1 MFIATPHAFAAIPP
15 PPRVARPAV
24 VTLPAAQQGHSRLKP
39 APRPP
44 PQAPTKVPVAKSR
57 TSSEEKEKPCAP
69 GSVALRGLCAQS
81 WVTGVAMGNGASAL
95 RHGKQWY
102 ACEFPP
108 PDNDDGLGT
117 TALPQLGDGDRR
129 AFGKTQDGRSRQSK
143 VPNAMG
149 KRRGVVFV
157 FETERAARLFRDNA
171 VSMLRD
177 LCRSPPS
184 PAPAALAPFL
194 LAGTLDEAT
203 LVAVTEALESVAGL
217 TARATSGAQ
226 YSPISRCMKLPA
238 LSVAETALK
247 FMALQLRA
255 NNPRAAT
262 HGNAQLQARRK
273 ALVQFERDCIAHM
286 DVLESAP
293 RGGATDAVRAL
304 RTGADGG
311 GDGVEGGEESVGEQ
325 GIDAASTIEGVT
337 GKSFEGSTISAFR
350 AHAAHFDELRAMSR
364 EQLYD
369 RFMCVEEP

>member
-1 MFIATPHAFAAIPP
+1 
-15 PPRVARPAV
+15 
-24 VTLPAAQQGHSRLKP
+24 
-39 APRPP
+39 
-44 PQAPTKVPVAKSR
+44 
-57 TSSEEKEKPCAP
+57 
-69 GSVALRGLCAQS
+69 
-81 WVTGVAMGNGASAL
+81 MGNGAPAL

-108 PDNDDGLGT
+108 PADNDGGLDT
-117 TALPQLGDGDRR
+117 TALSQLGNGDQREL
-129 AFGKTQDGRSRQSK
+129 GQKQDGRPQQSK
-143 VPNAMG
+143 APISMG

-157 FETERAARLFRDNA
+157 FETERAARLFCDNA
-171 VSMLRD
+171 VSTLRD

-194 LAGTLDEAT
+194 SAGTLDEAT
-203 LVAVTEALESVAGL
+203 LFAVTEALESVAGL
-217 TARATSGAQ
+217 TARATPGAR
-226 YSPISRCMKLPA
+226 YSPKSQCMKLPA

-255 NNPRAAT
+255 NNPRAVK
-262 HGNAQLQARRK
+262 HGNTQLQARRE
-273 ALVQFERDCIAHM
+273 ALVQFERDCIAHK

-311 GDGVEGGEESVGEQ
+311 GDGVEGGEESTGEQ
-325 GIDAASTIEGVT
+325 GIDAASTVEGVT